1 MGFNDVTPKVAN
13 SVALALNS
21 PRKKNNASRPAKTVF
36 SLKSKM
42 ASKMAASEA
51 NETIFKVI

>member
-21 PRKKNNASRPAKTVF
+21 PRKKKTPTGLAIGRV
-36 SLKSKM
+36 SDEKEK
-42 ASKMAASEA
+42 
-51 NETIFKVI
+51 

>member
-21 PRKKNNASRPAKTVF
+21 PRKKNNANRILVPYANALKDHYIAKVPQQ
-36 SLKSKM
+36 
-42 ASKMAASEA
+42 
-51 NETIFKVI
+51 